1 MNKLSLLFTG
11 ILLTFGS
18 AWVGLV
24 AYPVANLA
32 NMEPLPN
39 EETGGLI
46 PPTLSGLAVA
56 GQKVYA
62 ANGCVECHSQ
72 QVRPDP
78 LTTDIAK
85 QLGKRQTVPR
95 DEIREH
101 TPFLG
106 EYRIGQD
113 LSNYGAR
120 ETDVAAVHRHLYS
133 PQLVSP
139 WSNMPSYSYLYQ
151 YRKIVGQPSSHA
163 LQGLTG
169 SFAPKAGY
177 EVVPTQQAEALVAY
191 LLSLNQNYPLPES
204 PEPTAK

>member
-1 MNKLSLLFTG
+1 MNKLTLLFTG
-11 ILLTFGS
+11 IFLTFGS
-18 AWVGLV
+18 AWIGLV

-32 NMEPLPN
+32 HMEALPD
-39 EETGGLI
+39 EETGGLL
-46 PPTLSGLAVA
+46 PPTQSGLAVA

-62 ANGCVECHSQ
+62 ANGCMECHTQ

-95 DEIREH
+95 DEIRDH
-101 TPFLG
+101 TAFLG

-113 LSNYGAR
+113 LTNYGAR
-120 ETDVAAVHRHLYS
+120 ETDVSAIHRHLYAPTS
-133 PQLVSP
+133 VTS
-139 WSNMPSYSYLYQ
+139 WSNMPSYSYLYE
-151 YRKIVGQPSSHA
+151 YRKIVSQPSAHA
-163 LQGLTG
+163 VQGLTG
-169 SFAPKAGY
+169 SSAPKPGY

>member
-1 MNKLSLLFTG
+1 MNKLTLLFSG
-11 ILLTFGS
+11 IFLTFGS
-18 AWVGLV
+18 AWVALV
-24 AYPVANLA
+24 AYPAANLGQ
-32 NMEPLPN
+32 MQPLPN
-39 EETGGLI
+39 EETGGVN
-46 PPTLSGLAVA
+46 PPTVSGLALA

-62 ANGCVECHSQ
+62 ANGCMECHTQ

-101 TPFLG
+101 APFLG

-113 LSNYGAR
+113 LTNYGAR
-120 ETDVAAVHRHLYS
+120 ETDVAAIHRHLYAPTS
-133 PQLVSP
+133 VTP
-139 WSNMPSYSYLYQ
+139 WSNMPSYSYLYE
-151 YRKIVGQPSSHA
+151 YRKIVSQPSA
-163 LQGLTG
+163 YAVQGLTG
-169 SFAPKAGY
+169 SSAPKTGY

>member
-1 MNKLSLLFTG
+1 MQ
-11 ILLTFGS
+11 
-18 AWVGLV
+18 
-24 AYPVANLA
+24 
-32 NMEPLPN
+32 PLPN
-39 EETGGLI
+39 EETGGVN
-46 PPTLSGLAVA
+46 PPTVSGLAVA

-62 ANGCVECHSQ
+62 ANGCMECHTQ
-72 QVRPDP
+72 QVRPDV

-113 LSNYGAR
+113 LTNYGAR

-133 PQLVSP
+133 PKSVTS
-139 WSNMPSYSYLYQ
+139 WSNMPSYSYLYE
-151 YRKIVGQPSSHA
+151 YRKIVSQPSAHA

-169 SFAPKAGY
+169 PRAPKPGY

>member
-1 MNKLSLLFTG
+1 M
-11 ILLTFGS
+11 
-18 AWVGLV
+18 
-24 AYPVANLA
+24 
-32 NMEPLPN
+32 
-39 EETGGLI
+39 
-46 PPTLSGLAVA
+46 
-56 GQKVYA
+56 
-62 ANGCVECHSQ
+62 ECHTQ

-78 LTTDIAK
+78 FSTDIAK

-120 ETDVAAVHRHLYS
+120 QTDVAAIHRHLYAPKS
-133 PQLVSP
+133 VTP
-139 WSNMPSYSYLYQ
+139 WSNMPSYSYLYE
-151 YRKIVGQPSSHA
+151 YRKIVGQPSAHA
-163 LQGLTG
+163 VQGLTG
-169 SFAPKAGY
+169 SRAPKPGY
-177 EVVPTQQAEALVAY
+177 EIVPTQQAEALVAY